1 MLLKSG
7 AVLGR
12 VVVVLVVCIKIRF
25 VVCRLKKHR
34 VTRYLW
40 RKIAHV
46 LSVCVVLVVQK
57 REAMHV
63 PNVVVKCLGSVCSV
77 EKSLLDG
84 ISVVLGVVITC
95 LHMI

>member
-1 MLLKSG
+1 MILLVRVRWMLLKSG

-12 VVVVLVVCIKIRF
+12 VVVVLVVCVKIRF

-46 LSVCVVLVVQK
+46 LSVCVVLVV
-57 REAMHV
+57 
-63 PNVVVKCLGSVCSV
+63 
-77 EKSLLDG
+77 
-84 ISVVLGVVITC
+84 
-95 LHMI
+95 